1 MENIFEEKNAQILRK
16 WLIDNIKFTDDDFP
30 YKKSF
35 YAVIN
40 PTNFCPVGC
49 PHCLYSSLKL
59 KKPSEQISKKLMDK
73 FIEIANQAG
82 IEMLVFSG
90 GGEPFENLP
99 VIIDGI
105 KKIENLKDAVIIT
118 SGYFAKDENAVMRI
132 LDKIFNAANSD
143 RKKIGFNPV
152 KITLRISRDN
162 SQCKT
167 VPLRNIVH
175 ILKYVIGKN
184 NHSKI
189 RAVVRT
195 ILDYGENNDT
205 ELAERLGLNLLP
217 KKDEKDIY
225 KDLPTIDGLPTRWL
239 TDKNLNIEIPVIYKP
254 IYFLGR
260 ALNTHSKNIHSLWSI
275 VESEEKSGTPLN
287 LCVRGPKGEGH
298 NYYETIFGG
307 YKEWKKLSL
316 PSFDE
321 SKRKIKKELA
331 LYLPASGRLLI
342 NNGTPDIAPSLKKI
356 SNWNQFL
363 KIVYSDPVERLL
375 IEKGPF
381 FIKDMAKEV
390 EKDIDE
396 KINKT
401 NFVFSVSLLGLIDPS
416 LRLYITVRAIQYYLG
431 LNKIK
436 IKNSLAKKILGL
448 DCIKS
453 YKEHKNS
460 LSEMNKKRYMD
471 PITADAE
478 NIILEDKTDNAACT
492 KLLNLVLS

>member
-1 MENIFEEKNAQILRK
+1 MEDVFEKNNAQILRK
-16 WLIDNIKFTDDDFP
+16 WLIDNVKFTDNDFA
-30 YKKSF
+30 YKKSL

-59 KKPSEQISKKLMDK
+59 KKPSEQVSKKLMSK
-73 FIEIANQAG
+73 FIEIANQAK

-105 KKIENLKDAVIIT
+105 KKIKTLKNAVIIT
-118 SGYFAKDENAVMRI
+118 SGYFAKDKKIAAHT
-132 LDKIFNAANSD
+132 LDKIFNAANSGRD
-143 RKKIGFNPV
+143 KIGLNPV

-167 VPLRNIVH
+167 VPLQNIVH
-175 ILKYVIGKN
+175 ILKYVTEKN
-184 NHSKI
+184 DYSKI

-205 ELAERLGLNLLP
+205 ELAESLGLSLLP
-217 KKDEKDIY
+217 KKDNKDIY
-225 KDLPTIDGLPTRWL
+225 KDMPTIDGLPTRWL
-239 TDKNLNIEIPVIYKP
+239 IDENLNIEIPVIYKP

-260 ALNTHSKNIHSLWSI
+260 ASNTHSKNIHSLWSI

-287 LCVRGPKGEGH
+287 LCIRGSKGEGH
-298 NYYETIFGG
+298 NYYETVFKG

-316 PSFDE
+316 PVFDTP
-321 SKRKIKKELA
+321 KHKIIKELA

-363 KIVYSDPVERLL
+363 KIVYSDPIERLL

-381 FIKDMAKEV
+381 FVKDIAKEV
-390 EKDIDE
+390 EKGIDE
-396 KINKT
+396 KIEKT

-416 LRLYITVRAIQYYLG
+416 LRLYVTVRAIQHYLK

-436 IKNSLAKKILGL
+436 MKNLTAQKMLSLDYIKLYEK
-448 DCIKS
+448 
-453 YKEHKNS
+453 HKDSVNETS
-460 LSEMNKKRYMD
+460 KKRYMD

-478 NIILEDKTDNAACT
+478 NIILEDKINNIACT
-492 KLLNLVLS
+492 KLLNLILS

>member
-1 MENIFEEKNAQILRK
+1 MENVFEENNARILRK
-16 WLIDNIKFTDDDFP
+16 WLIDNVKFTDDSFK

-59 KKPSEQISKKLMDK
+59 KKPSEQISKSLMSK
-73 FIEIANQAG
+73 FVKIANQAK

-105 KKIENLKDAVIIT
+105 KKIKTLKDAVIIT
-118 SGYFAKDENAVMRI
+118 SGYFAKDAKTARRI
-132 LDKIFNAANSD
+132 LEKIFNAANRD
-143 RKKIGFNPV
+143 REEIGFSPI

-167 VPLRNIVH
+167 VPLKNITH
-175 ILKYVIGKN
+175 ILKYVIEKN
-184 NHSKI
+184 NSSKI
-189 RAVVRT
+189 RTIVRT
-195 ILDYGENNDT
+195 ILDYGEENDN
-205 ELAERLGLNLLP
+205 ELAKGLGLNLLP
-217 KKDEKDIY
+217 KKNKKDIY
-225 KDLPTIDGLPTRWL
+225 KDLPTIDGLPVRWL
-239 TDKNLNIEIPVIYKP
+239 TDKDSNIEIPVIYKP
-254 IYFLGR
+254 LYFLGR
-260 ALNTHSKNIHSLWSI
+260 ATNTHSKNIHSLWSI

-298 NYYETIFGG
+298 NYYETVFNG

-316 PSFDE
+316 PIFDTPK
-321 SKRKIKKELA
+321 SKIEKELA

-342 NNGTPDIAPSLKKI
+342 NNGTPDVAPSLKKI
-356 SNWNQFL
+356 NNWNQFL
-363 KIVYSDPVERLL
+363 KIIYSDPIERLL

-381 FIKDMAKEV
+381 FVKDMAKEV

-396 KINKT
+396 KIEKT
-401 NFVFSVSLLGLIDPS
+401 NFVFSVSLLGLINPS
-416 LRLYITVRAIQYYLG
+416 LRLYVTIKAIQYYLD
-431 LNKIK
+431 LSKIK
-436 IKNSLAKKILGL
+436 IKNADVNKILEL
-448 DCIKS
+448 NCVDLYEK
-453 YKEHKNS
+453 YKDSVNET
-460 LSEMNKKRYMD
+460 NKKRYMD

-478 NIILEDKTDNAACT
+478 NIIIEGRINNSACT
-492 KLLNLVLS
+492 KLLNLILS

>member
-16 WLIDNIKFTDDDFP
+16 WLIDNVKFTDNNFT
-30 YKKSF
+30 YKKSL

-59 KKPSEQISKKLMDK
+59 KKPSEQISGKSMDK
-73 FIEIANQAG
+73 FIKIANQAK

-99 VIIDGI
+99 VIINGI
-105 KKIENLKDAVIIT
+105 KKIKTLKDAIIIT
-118 SGYFAKDENAVMRI
+118 SGYFAKDGKTTKRT
-132 LDKIFNAANSD
+132 LDKIFNAANLD
-143 RKKIGFNPV
+143 RKKTKFSPV

-167 VPLRNIVH
+167 VPLNNIEH
-175 ILKYVIGKN
+175 ILKYVTNKN
-184 NHSKI
+184 DYSKI
-189 RAVVRT
+189 RAIVRT

-205 ELAERLGLNLLP
+205 ELAKSLGLNLLP
-217 KKDEKDIY
+217 QKDNKDIY
-225 KDLPTIDGLPTRWL
+225 KDMPTIDGLPTRWL
-239 TDKNLNIEIPVIYKP
+239 TDKNFNIQIPIIYKP

-260 ALNTHSKNIHSLWSI
+260 ASNTHSKNIHSLWSI

-287 LCVRGPKGEGH
+287 LCIRGSKGEGH
-298 NYYETIFGG
+298 NYYETVFKG
-307 YKEWKKLSL
+307 YKEWEKLSL
-316 PSFDE
+316 PIFDTPK
-321 SKRKIKKELA
+321 SKIKKELA

-381 FIKDMAKEV
+381 YIKDMAKEV

-396 KINKT
+396 KIEKT

-416 LRLYITVRAIQYYLG
+416 LRLYITVRTIQYYLG
-431 LNKIK
+431 LNKIT
-436 IKNSLAKKILGL
+436 IKNTLAKQILDL
-448 DCIKS
+448 DCIKL
-453 YKEHKNS
+453 YTEHKNS
-460 LSEMNKKRYMD
+460 LSETDKKRYMD

-478 NIILEDKTDNAACT
+478 NIVLKDKTNNVACT
-492 KLLNLVLS
+492 KLLNLILS